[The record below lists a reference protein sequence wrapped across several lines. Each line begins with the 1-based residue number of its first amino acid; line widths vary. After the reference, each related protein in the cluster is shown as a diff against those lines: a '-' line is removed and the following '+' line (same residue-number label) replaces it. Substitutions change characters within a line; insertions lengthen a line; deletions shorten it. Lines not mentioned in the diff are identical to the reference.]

1 MVRLIKIAI
10 FWPTEGNHF
19 CVTPNDC
26 RRQPSVFKQVKNVLV
41 PPYLTAP
48 PKLLL
53 WIRHWS
59 AVY

>member
-53 WIRHWS
+53 WIRH
-59 AVY
+59 